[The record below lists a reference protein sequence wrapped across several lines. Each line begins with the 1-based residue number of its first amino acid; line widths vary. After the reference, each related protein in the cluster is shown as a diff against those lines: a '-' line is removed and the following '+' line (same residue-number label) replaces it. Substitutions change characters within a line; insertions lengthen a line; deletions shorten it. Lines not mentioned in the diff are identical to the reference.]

1 MIVLFLGILLAQII
15 NVLIRWQQYKSK
27 EYFYYL
33 VYLAVFF
40 IYLFI
45 LFSETILPE
54 QYHYEE
60 WQINFVSRP
69 VGLLI
74 YIFYNEFVIKFLTLP
89 ETNPSLNRVIRWYSR
104 FLILCF
110 FNQIFLQY
118 IFINRI
124 YILNDL
130 HSIFSLGIFF
140 VVIYFLYRLWKMRT
154 TLTAYVLKGSLAL
167 TIGTFITNIL
177 NTLMM
182 SGKLKYGEYY
192 FYPVLIGIGLEI
204 YFFNSGLFYK
214 TRSAERELINTQ
226 KLLIDEMQENEKLL
240 VDRQNMRNKIARDLH
255 DDVGATLSGIALHSH
270 LSTINMQKHDEN
282 AVKQSLVLMQ
292 SSASEMVNKLNDIV
306 WAVNPV
312 HDELEK
318 IILRLEEYAATMAAA
333 KNIEVH
339 VERDAELTKKKL
351 PMEVR
356 KNIYLVCKE
365 AINNAVKYSSA
376 RNITISAV
384 QQNGVCKLSIKD
396 DGCGFDSSAVKKGNG
411 LLNMQQRVQEINAEL
426 FVDTKP
432 SSGTIVTISCKIP
445 H

>member
-1 MIVLFLGILLAQII
+1 MIVLFLGIMLAQII
-15 NVLIRWQQYKSK
+15 NVLIRWQQYKTR

-33 VYLAVFF
+33 VYLSVFF
-40 IYLFI
+40 IYLII
-45 LFSETILPE
+45 LFSDTLLPQ
-54 QYHYEE
+54 QYHYEN
-60 WQINFVSRP
+60 WQVNFVSRP

-74 YIFYNEFVIKFLTLP
+74 YFFYNEFVIKFLSLP
-89 ETNPSLNRVIRWYSR
+89 ETNPSLYRIIKWYSR
-104 FLILCF
+104 FILLCLV
-110 FNQIFLQY
+110 NQLVMQY
-118 IFINRI
+118 IFIKRI
-124 YILNDL
+124 DVLNDL

-154 TLTAYVLKGSLAL
+154 KLTAYVLKGSLAL

-182 SGKLKYGEYY
+182 QGKLKYGEYY
-192 FYPVLIGIGLEI
+192 FYPVLIGIALEI
-204 YFFNSGLFYK
+204 YFFNNGLFYK

-240 VDRQNMRNKIARDLH
+240 VDRQSMRNKIARDLH

-270 LSTINMQKHDEN
+270 LSTINMEKHDEN

-318 IILRLEEYAATMAAA
+318 IIQRLEEYAVTMAAA

-339 VERDAELTKKKL
+339 VKKDADVIKKKL
-351 PMEVR
+351 PMEIR
-356 KNIYLVCKE
+356 KNIYLICKE

-376 RNITISAV
+376 GNLTISVAEE
-384 QQNGVCKLSIKD
+384 NDECKLSIKD
-396 DGCGFDSSAVKKGNG
+396 DGCGFENTAVKGGNG
-411 LLNMQQRVQEINAEL
+411 LPNMLQRAEEINARL
-426 FVDTKP
+426 SINTRP
-432 SSGTIVTISCKIP
+432 LAGTVITIYCKIP